1 MEVDNLASFFETV
14 EFFQDGDR
22 DDDVVFVEVV
32 EAGAV
37 VQDYVGVEDKD
48 LLVPRGA
55 GPWVELMVDWVTF
68 VFSLSIYLLVWGW
81 LGVLPGGGGTLGI
94 FH

>member
-1 MEVDNLASFFETV
+1 MVVDNLAAFFEAV
-14 EFFQDGDR
+14 EFFEYGDR

-48 LLVPRGA
+48 LLVHGGA
-55 GPWVELMVDWVTF
+55 GPW
-68 VFSLSIYLLVWGW
+68 LS
-81 LGVLPGGGGTLGI
+81 
-94 FH
+94 